1 MAAMARAIALTGD
14 VGAGKST
21 VAGLLEGMGGV
32 RLDADA
38 IALEQWRRPEVA
50 RAAARRW
57 GRRVLDPSGG
67 IVRGTVA
74 GRIFTDRAEYD
85 WACGLIHPLVMAE
98 LERRVAELSPDRWAV
113 AEVPLL
119 FEVGRPAWV
128 TAAVFVTAPRALRIA
143 RCRERGWGEDELTR
157 REAFYLPSDERM
169 ALSDFVL
176 NNEGDLASLRRKAEA
191 IVREIASRGFLNR
204 CVRTNIGE
212 GGK

>member
-1 MAAMARAIALTGD
+1 M
-14 VGAGKST
+14 
-21 VAGLLEGMGGV
+21 

-38 IALEQWRRPEVA
+38 IALEQWRRPDVA
-50 RAAARRW
+50 QAAARRW
-57 GRRVLDPSGG
+57 GRQVLDPSGG

-74 GRIFTDRAEYD
+74 GRIFADRTEYD

-119 FEVGRPAWV
+119 FEVGRPSWV

-143 RCRERGWGEDELTR
+143 RCRQRGWDEAELTR

-176 NNEGDLASLRRKAEA
+176 NNEGDLASLRREAEA
-191 IVREIASRGFLNR
+191 IVREVESRGFLNR

>member
-1 MAAMARAIALTGD
+1 MAATARAIALTGD

-38 IALEQWRRPEVA
+38 IALEQWRRPDIA
-50 RAAARRW
+50 QAAARRW
-57 GRRVLDPSGG
+57 GHRVLDPSGG
-67 IVRGTVA
+67 VVRGAVA
-74 GRIFTDRAEYD
+74 GRIFTDRTEYD
-85 WACGLIHPLVMAE
+85 WACELIHPLVMAE
-98 LERRVAELSPDRWAV
+98 LERRVAALSPDRWAV

-119 FEVGRPAWV
+119 FEVGRPSWV
-128 TAAVFVTAPRALRIA
+128 AAVVFVTAPRALRIA
-143 RCRERGWGEDELTR
+143 RCRQRGWDEAELTR

-176 NNEGDLASLRRKAEA
+176 NNEGDLASLRREAEA
-191 IVREIASRGFLNR
+191 IVREVESRGFLNR
-204 CVRTNIGE
+204 CVCTNIGE

>member
-1 MAAMARAIALTGD
+1 MAATARAIALTGD

-21 VAGLLEGMGGV
+21 VASLLEEMGGV

-38 IALEQWRRPEVA
+38 IALEQWRRPDVA
-50 RAAARRW
+50 QAAAHRW
-57 GRRVLDPSGG
+57 GRQVLDPSGG
-67 IVRGTVA
+67 IVRGAVA
-74 GRIFTDRAEYD
+74 GRIFADRAEYD

-98 LERRVAELSPDRWAV
+98 LERRVAALSPDRWAV

-128 TAAVFVTAPRALRIA
+128 AAVVFVTAPRALRIA
-143 RCRERGWGEDELTR
+143 RCRQRGWDEAELTR

-176 NNEGDLASLRRKAEA
+176 NNEGDLASLRREAEA
-191 IVREIASRGFLNR
+191 IVREVESRGFLNR